1 MLKLRRQVSLTTAA
15 DSELL
20 GWATSGGQP
29 RLSVRGDWTLDN
41 YVALG
46 EQIARLRAEAGEM
59 TAAPYS
65 AGNIDLTGLGALD
78 TSGASRLYELLGG
91 ELAGKLSGR
100 DSGLSAER
108 SALLQT
114 VANAMEAAGKPA
126 HKRARGALIEL
137 FGRAGL
143 ALETFWREIRALLGF
158 MGFTLEALAQG
169 LFRPGRWRIT
179 SVVAQIETTGLN
191 AVPIICLLNF
201 LVGAVV
207 AFLGATVLAEFGA
220 TIYTVNLVTFAFLRE
235 LAVLLTAILMAGR
248 TASTFTAELGSM
260 KVNEEIDA
268 TRVLG
273 LSPVNLLV
281 LPRVLALLV
290 SLPILTF
297 LAMIAGILGGALV
310 CALQLNISPAMFLS
324 IFHDQIELRHFLV
337 GMSKAP
343 VFAFVIAV
351 IGCLQG
357 MKVSGSALS
366 VGQHTTASV
375 VHSIFVVILLDS
387 VAALFFMEMEW

>member
-1 MLKLRRQVSLTTAA
+1 MTTPA

-20 GWATSGGQP
+20 GWDTSGGQP
-29 RLSVRGDWTLDN
+29 RLTVRGDWTLDN

-46 EQIARLRAEAGEM
+46 EQIARLQAKTGDL
-59 TAAPYS
+59 AP
-65 AGNIDLTGLGALD
+65 AQGNIDLTGLEALD

-91 ELAGKLSGR
+91 ELVGKVATAG
-100 DSGLSAER
+100 SGLSTER
-108 SALLQT
+108 TALLQT
-114 VANAMEAAGKPA
+114 VAKAMEAAGRPA
-126 HKRARGALIEL
+126 HKRARGALIEM

-143 ALETFWREIRALLGF
+143 AMETFWREIRALLGF
-158 MGFTLEALAQG
+158 MGFTLEALGQG
-169 LFRPGRWRIT
+169 LLRPARWRIT
-179 SVVAQIETTGLN
+179 SVVAQIETTGLD

-310 CALQLNISPAMFLS
+310 CALQLNISPAMFLG

-351 IGCLQG
+351 IGCLEG

-366 VGQHTTASV
+366 VGRHTTASV
-375 VHSIFVVILLDS
+375 VHSIFVVILLDA

>member
-1 MLKLRRQVSLTTAA
+1 VTITA

-20 GWATSGGQP
+20 AWDKSGGRP
-29 RLSVRGDWTLDN
+29 TLAIRGDWTLDN

-46 EQIARLRAEAGEM
+46 EQIARLRAEGGDS
-59 TAAPYS
+59 TAAQR
-65 AGNIDLTGLGALD
+65 NVDLTGLGALD
-78 TSGASRLYELLGG
+78 TAGASRLYELLGG
-91 ELAGKLSGR
+91 ELVEQITGS
-100 DSGLSAER
+100 DSALSAER
-108 SALLQT
+108 RALLKT
-114 VANAMEAAGKPA
+114 IASAMEAAGKPT
-126 HKRARGALIEL
+126 HKRKRGAFIEL

-158 MGFTLEALAQG
+158 MGFTLEALSRG
-169 LFRPGRWRIT
+169 LLRPRHWRIT
-179 SVVAQIETTGLN
+179 AVVAQIETTGLN

-207 AFLGATVLAEFGA
+207 AFLGSMVLADFGA

-273 LSPVNLLV
+273 LSPADLLV

-297 LAMIAGILGGALV
+297 LAMITGILGGALV
-310 CALQLNISPAMFLS
+310 CALHLNISPVMFLS
-324 IFHDQIELRHFLV
+324 IFHEQIELRHFLV

-351 IGCLQG
+351 IGCLEG

-375 VHSIFVVILLDS
+375 VHSIFVVILLDAF
-387 VAALFFMEMEW
+387 AALFFMEMGW

>member
-1 MLKLRRQVSLTTAA
+1 MTIKA

-20 GWATSGGQP
+20 AWDKSGRRP
-29 RLSVRGDWTLDN
+29 TLTIRGNWTLDN

-46 EQIARLRAEAGEM
+46 EQIARLRAEAGDS
-59 TAAPYS
+59 TAALRDV
-65 AGNIDLTGLGALD
+65 DLTGLGALD
-78 TSGASRLYELLGG
+78 TAGASRLYELLGG
-91 ELAGKLSGR
+91 ELVEKVAGS
-100 DSGLSAER
+100 DSALSAER
-108 SALLQT
+108 RALLKT
-114 VANAMEAAGKPA
+114 VAAAISSTGKPTCK
-126 HKRARGALIEL
+126 HTRGALIEL
-137 FGRAGL
+137 FGHAGL

-158 MGFTLEALAQG
+158 MGFTLEALG
-169 LFRPGRWRIT
+169 RSLPRPRRWRLT
-179 SVVAQIETTGLN
+179 SVVAQIENTGLN

-273 LSPVNLLV
+273 LNPADLLV

-297 LAMIAGILGGALV
+297 LAMITGILGGALV
-310 CALQLNISPAMFLS
+310 CALHLNISPVMFLS
-324 IFHDQIELRHFLV
+324 IFHEQIELRHFLV

-351 IGCLQG
+351 IGCLEG

-375 VHSIFVVILLDS
+375 VHSIFVVIVLDAI
-387 VAALFFMEMEW
+387 AALFFMEMGW

>member
-1 MLKLRRQVSLTTAA
+1 MTAPA

-20 GWATSGGQP
+20 AWDESSGH
-29 RLSVRGDWTLDN
+29 RTLTVRGDWTLNN
-41 YVALG
+41 YVTLG
-46 EQIARLRAEAGEM
+46 EQIARLQAERGDL
-59 TAAPYS
+59 TAAQ
-65 AGNIDLTGLGALD
+65 GNIDLTGLAALD
-78 TSGASRLYELLGG
+78 TSGASRLYELLGV
-91 ELAGKLSGR
+91 ELVGKISTPGA
-100 DSGLSAER
+100 GLSAER
-108 SALLQT
+108 SELLQT
-114 VANAMEAAGKPA
+114 VAKAMEAAGRPTR
-126 HKRARGALIEL
+126 KRTRGALIEL

-143 ALETFWREIRALLGF
+143 AMETFWREIRALLGF
-158 MGFTLEALAQG
+158 MGFTLEALGQG
-169 LFRPGRWRIT
+169 LLRPARWRIT
-179 SVVAQIETTGLN
+179 SVVAQIETTGLD

>member
-1 MLKLRRQVSLTTAA
+1 
-15 DSELL
+15 
-20 GWATSGGQP
+20 
-29 RLSVRGDWTLDN
+29 
-41 YVALG
+41 
-46 EQIARLRAEAGEM
+46 
-59 TAAPYS
+59 
-65 AGNIDLTGLGALD
+65 
-78 TSGASRLYELLGG
+78 
-91 ELAGKLSGR
+91 
-100 DSGLSAER
+100 
-108 SALLQT
+108 
-114 VANAMEAAGKPA
+114 
-126 HKRARGALIEL
+126 
-137 FGRAGL
+137 
-143 ALETFWREIRALLGF
+143 
-158 MGFTLEALAQG
+158 MGFTLEALAHG
-169 LFRPGRWRIT
+169 LLRPRCWRVT
-179 SVVAQIETTGLN
+179 SVAAQIETTGLN

-297 LAMIAGILGGALV
+297 LAMIAGILGGAVV
-310 CALQLNISPAMFLS
+310 CAFHLNISFVMFLN

-351 IGCLQG
+351 IGCLEG

-375 VHSIFVVILLDS
+375 VHSIFVVILLDA

>member
-1 MLKLRRQVSLTTAA
+1 V
-15 DSELL
+15 
-20 GWATSGGQP
+20 
-29 RLSVRGDWTLDN
+29 SVRGDWTLGN
-41 YVALG
+41 YAALG
-46 EQIARLRAEAGEM
+46 EQIARLRGEAGDLA
-59 TAAPYS
+59 TARYDV
-65 AGNIDLTGLGALD
+65 GNIDLSGLGALD
-78 TSGASRLYELLGG
+78 TAGASRLYELLGG
-91 ELAGKLSGR
+91 ELAKKVSGPDSDSSLSP
-100 DSGLSAER
+100 ER

-114 VANAMEAAGKPA
+114 VANAMGEAGETGHQVRKSTLIQVLGHAGV
-126 HKRARGALIEL
+126 
-137 FGRAGL
+137 
-143 ALETFWREIRALLGF
+143 ALETFGREIRALLGF
-158 MGFTLEALAQG
+158 MGFTLEALAHG
-169 LFRPGRWRIT
+169 LLQPRRWRIT
-179 SVVAQIETTGLN
+179 SVVAQIESTGLN
-191 AVPIICLLNF
+191 AIPIICLLNF

-273 LSPVNLLV
+273 LSPVDLLV
-281 LPRVLALLV
+281 LPRVLALFV

-297 LAMIAGILGGALV
+297 LAMITGILGGALV
-310 CALQLNISPAMFLS
+310 CALQLGISPVMFLS
-324 IFHDQIELRHFLV
+324 IFHEQIELRHFLV

-351 IGCLQG
+351 IGCLEG

-375 VHSIFVVILLDS
+375 VHSIFVVILIDAM
-387 VAALFFMEMEW
+387 AAMFFMGMEW

>member
-1 MLKLRRQVSLTTAA
+1 MTTPA
-15 DSELL
+15 DPELL
-20 GWATSGGQP
+20 GWDASGGQR
-29 RLSVRGDWTLDN
+29 RLTVRGDWTLDN

-46 EQIARLRAEAGEM
+46 EQIARLQAETGDL
-59 TAAPYS
+59 TAAQYDPS
-65 AGNIDLTGLGALD
+65 NIDLTGLGALD

-114 VANAMEAAGKPA
+114 VANAIEAAGRPT

-143 ALETFWREIRALLGF
+143 AMETFWREIRALLGF

-179 SVVAQIETTGLN
+179 SVVPQIETTGLN

-310 CALQLNISPAMFLS
+310 CALQLNISPTMFLS

-351 IGCLQG
+351 IGCLEG

>member
-1 MLKLRRQVSLTTAA
+1 VTIKA

-20 GWATSGGQP
+20 AWDKSGGGP
-29 RLSVRGDWTLDN
+29 TLTIRGNWTLDN

-46 EQIARLRAEAGEM
+46 EQIARLRAEAGDS
-59 TAAPYS
+59 TAALRDV
-65 AGNIDLTGLGALD
+65 DLTGLGALD
-78 TSGASRLYELLGG
+78 TAGASRLYELLGG
-91 ELAGKLSGR
+91 ELVEKVAGS
-100 DSGLSAER
+100 DSALSAER
-108 SALLQT
+108 RALLKT
-114 VANAMEAAGKPA
+114 VAAAISSAGKPTG
-126 HKRARGALIEL
+126 KRTRGALIEL
-137 FGRAGL
+137 FGHAGL

-158 MGFTLEALAQG
+158 MGFTLEALG
-169 LFRPGRWRIT
+169 RSLLRPRRWRLT
-179 SVVAQIETTGLN
+179 SVVAQIENTGLN

-273 LSPVNLLV
+273 LNPADLLV

-297 LAMIAGILGGALV
+297 LAMITGILGGALV
-310 CALQLNISPAMFLS
+310 CALHLNISPVMFLS
-324 IFHDQIELRHFLV
+324 IFHEQIELRHFLV

-351 IGCLQG
+351 IGCLEG

-375 VHSIFVVILLDS
+375 VHSIFVVIVLDAI
-387 VAALFFMEMEW
+387 AALFFMEMGW

>member
-1 MLKLRRQVSLTTAA
+1 VTTAA

-20 GWATSGGQP
+20 AWDNSGG
-29 RLSVRGDWTLDN
+29 RRTLIVRGDWTLDN
-41 YVALG
+41 YVVLG
-46 EQIARLRAEAGEM
+46 EQIARLGAEADDLSP
-59 TAAPYS
+59 AQHDR
-65 AGNIDLTGLGALD
+65 GNVDLTGLQALD
-78 TSGASRLYELLGG
+78 TAGASRLYELLGG
-91 ELAGKLSGR
+91 ELAGKLSGPE
-100 DSGLSAER
+100 SGLSAER
-108 SALLQT
+108 GALLQT
-114 VANAMEAAGKPA
+114 VASAMEAAGKPA
-126 HKRARGALIEL
+126 HKRTRGALNEML
-137 FGRAGL
+137 GRAGL
-143 ALETFWREIRALLGF
+143 AMETFWREIRALLGF
-158 MGFTLEALAQG
+158 MGFTLEALAHG
-169 LFRPGRWRIT
+169 LLRPRRWRVT

-297 LAMIAGILGGALV
+297 LAMIAGILGGAVV
-310 CALQLNISPAMFLS
+310 CAFHLNISFVMFLN

-351 IGCLQG
+351 IGCLEG

-375 VHSIFVVILLDS
+375 VHSIFVVILLDA

>member
-1 MLKLRRQVSLTTAA
+1 MTTAA

-20 GWATSGGQP
+20 GWDTSGGQP

-46 EQIARLRAEAGEM
+46 EQIARLRAEAGDV
-59 TAAPYS
+59 TAAQ
-65 AGNIDLTGLGALD
+65 GNIDLTGLGALD

-91 ELAGKLSGR
+91 ELVGKVSTPGA
-100 DSGLSAER
+100 GLSAER

-114 VANAMEAAGKPA
+114 VAKAMEAAGRPTR
-126 HKRARGALIEL
+126 KRARGTLIEL

-143 ALETFWREIRALLGF
+143 AMETFWREICALLGF
-158 MGFTLEALAQG
+158 MGFTLEALGQG
-169 LFRPGRWRIT
+169 LLRPARWRIT
-179 SVVAQIETTGLN
+179 SVVAQIETTGLD

-207 AFLGATVLAEFGA
+207 AFLGATVLADFGA

-310 CALQLNISPAMFLS
+310 CALQLNISPTMFLG

-351 IGCLQG
+351 IGCLEG

-366 VGQHTTASV
+366 VGRHTTASV